1 MGDADRK
8 NLVEYNSFYSESI
21 CVIQDQKHGFAEEK
35 ELIFSDQKS
44 IPGVM
49 QRRNSVPGATASSR
63 PGKLS
68 EFGKQLREKQKAKRI
83 YGVSEKQFRRY
94 FQSAVRSKGITGNR
108 LLQLMELRIDN
119 VLYRAGFALTR
130 PQARQFVSH
139 RQFLVNGR
147 RVDVPSIQ
155 VRPGDVLSVRDRFE
169 DNPVF
174 SDITD
179 RSKFIPKW
187 MQVDL
192 QKKTI
197 TITRLPDSDELEASI
212 AVHLIVEFYSR

>member
-1 MGDADRK
+1 MRYTGPKARLCRREGV
-8 NLVEYNSFYSESI
+8 NLFGSE
-21 CVIQDQKHGFAEEK
+21 KYTR
-35 ELIFSDQKS
+35 
-44 IPGVM
+44 VM

>member
-1 MGDADRK
+1 MRYTGPKARLCRREGI
-8 NLVEYNSFYSESI
+8 NLF
-21 CVIQDQKHGFAEEK
+21 G
-35 ELIFSDQKS
+35 SDKYTR
-44 IPGVM
+44 IM
-49 QRRNSVPGATASSR
+49 QRRNSAPGATASAR
-63 PGKLS
+63 PSKLS
-68 EFGKQLREKQKAKRI
+68 EFGKQLREKQKAKRL
-83 YGVSEKQFRRY
+83 YGVSEKQFRKY
-94 FQSAVRSKGITGNR
+94 FQSAVRSKGVTGTR

-119 VLYRAGFALTR
+119 VLYRAGFAITR

-139 RQFLVNGR
+139 RQFLINGR

-155 VRPGDVLSVRDRFE
+155 VRPGDVISVRDRFE

-174 SDITD
+174 ADVSD

-187 MQVDL
+187 MQIDI

-197 TITRLPDSDELEASI
+197 TITRLPETDELEASI